1 MHYVILILL
10 ILAILYGPHLWVE
23 RTFRHYQKER
33 EDLDGTGGELA
44 RHLLDLN
51 GLQDVEV
58 IITKDGD
65 HYDPTSRKVALSEPN
80 FNGKSITAIAVA
92 AHETGHAL
100 QHADGYRPLMLRSKL
115 AVFGYYAEKL
125 GVGLI
130 ILVPLFG
137 LISGSPAIARL
148 FIGGVLVSFLSSI
161 IIHMVTLPV
170 EFNASFGRALPILE
184 KGRYLS
190 AEDMKPAR
198 KILWAAALTYVS
210 ASLMSVLNFARWLVI
225 LRR

>member
-1 MHYVILILL
+1 MSYVILILFILL
-10 ILAILYGPHLWVE
+10 ILFGPHMWVE
-23 RTFRHYQKER
+23 RTFHRYQKER
-33 EDLDGTGGELA
+33 DDLDGTGGELA
-44 RHLLDLN
+44 RHLLDIN

-58 IITKDGD
+58 VVTTEGD
-65 HYDPTSRKVALSEPN
+65 HYDPTTRKVALSESN
-80 FNGKSITAIAVA
+80 FSGKSITAVAVA

-100 QHADGYRPLMLRSKL
+100 QHADGYTPLMLRSKL

-137 LISGSPAIARL
+137 LISGSPGITRL
-148 FIGGVLVSFLSSI
+148 FIGGVLISFLSSI

-184 KGRYLS
+184 KGQYLS
-190 AEDMKPAR
+190 PDDMKPAR
-198 KILWAAALTYVS
+198 KILLAAALTYVS